1 MDVKDLGFQLGH
13 IGINQADAEEAKR
26 TAALMAE
33 LFGFPLRETDG
44 SIFANEQFEIMK
56 MPFRGKMGHFS
67 ILTDDAAA
75 ARAYLE
81 SKGIVFDESSA
92 SYDENGKL
100 KIVYARDDIG
110 GFAFHLAQK
119 N

>member
-1 MDVKDLGFQLGH
+1 MDAKNFGFELGH
-13 IGINQADAEEAKR
+13 IGINQADAAEAKQN
-26 TAALMAE
+26 AALLAE

-56 MPFRGKMGHFS
+56 KPFRGRLGHFS
-67 ILTDDAAA
+67 IRANDAAA

-81 SKGIVFDESSA
+81 GKGIVFDESSA

-100 KIVYARDDIG
+100 KIVYARDDIA

-119 N
+119 

>member
-1 MDVKDLGFQLGH
+1 MEANNFGFKMGH
-13 IGINQADAEEAKR
+13 IGINQSGLAEAQQ
-26 TAALMAE
+26 TAALLSE
-33 LFGFPLRETDG
+33 LFGFPLRETEG

-56 MPFRGKMGHFS
+56 KPFRGRLGHFS
-67 ILTDDAAA
+67 ILTDDAGA

-92 SYDENGKL
+92 TYGEDGRL
-100 KIVYARDDIG
+100 MIVYARDDIA